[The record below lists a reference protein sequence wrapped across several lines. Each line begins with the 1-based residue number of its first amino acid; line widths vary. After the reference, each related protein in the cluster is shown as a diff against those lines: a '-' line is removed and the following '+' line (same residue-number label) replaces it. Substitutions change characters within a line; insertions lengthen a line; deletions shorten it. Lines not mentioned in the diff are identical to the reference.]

1 MGMRAKVMETEV
13 VLCRVLLVQGKD
25 LEKNRWIP
33 RVNGFTADVI
43 GRNLDFMSII
53 PALDSGN
60 Y

>member
-1 MGMRAKVMETEV
+1 METEV

-53 PALDSGN
+53 PALDSRN